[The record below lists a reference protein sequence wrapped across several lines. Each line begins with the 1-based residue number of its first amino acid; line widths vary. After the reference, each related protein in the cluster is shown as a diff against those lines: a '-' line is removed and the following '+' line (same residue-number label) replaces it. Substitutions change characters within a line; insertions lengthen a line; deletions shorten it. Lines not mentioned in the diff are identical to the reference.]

1 MQKDWLPYCGAA
13 PVPDG
18 WMAQWNLDPL
28 LLLALGALTAWM
40 AARASST
47 AQRYRA
53 IIAGFILAL
62 LFVSPLCA
70 LTSALFSV
78 RVTHHV
84 VLTSIVA
91 PLLLSVLPRRTPP
104 GGAMLW
110 AALHML
116 TFWMWHSP
124 QAYNWAL
131 SNDGVYWAMQASLL
145 LSAMAMWA
153 AIERAPAPLGIA
165 ALLLTMVQMGL
176 LGALISFAGRPL
188 YAAHL
193 LTTQP
198 WGLDPLEDQQLAG
211 LIMWAPGS
219 ALYLAAAML
228 IGWRWFQPARPVAA

>member
-1 MQKDWLPYCGAA
+1 MQQDWLPYCGAA

-28 LLLALGALTAWM
+28 LLVALGALTAWM
-40 AARASST
+40 IVRASST
-47 AQRYRA
+47 VQRYRA
-53 IIAGFILAL
+53 VLGGSILAL

-78 RVTHHV
+78 RVTHHLL
-84 VLTSIVA
+84 LTSIVA
-91 PLLLSVLPRRTPP
+91 PLLLSVVPRTKLP
-104 GGAMLW
+104 GGAILW

-124 QAYNWAL
+124 QVYGWAL
-131 SNDGVYWAMQASLL
+131 SNDGAYWAMQLSLL

-153 AIERAPAPLGIA
+153 SIERAPAPLGIA

-188 YAAHL
+188 YAPHL
-193 LTTQP
+193 LTTQA